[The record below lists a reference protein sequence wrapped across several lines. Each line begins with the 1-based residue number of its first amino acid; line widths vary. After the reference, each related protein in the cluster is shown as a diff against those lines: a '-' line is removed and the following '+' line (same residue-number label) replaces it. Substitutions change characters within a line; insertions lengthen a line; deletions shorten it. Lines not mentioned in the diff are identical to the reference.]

1 VPNRILYEKVCV
13 SETLAMLSGD
23 EERFFYRLLVQCDDY
38 GRFDARPLVLRARC
52 FALQLDSVTDA
63 DVTAWL
69 AALERVGL
77 VLLYAHEGRPYLE
90 ISTWATYQQTRAKRS
105 KYPDPRDDAS
115 ICKQMQA
122 DADIGARIRYPE
134 SLSENRYPES
144 DSPRADDAVSNGA
157 NAPATPRAEE
167 PSSKRSRKQ
176 PTTPPPESLEPND
189 ADYAAGAEVGLS
201 REQVALKTTAM
212 LDFFRAKGEAR
223 SDWHA
228 TLRVWLRNAP
238 KFDQPPRAS
247 PPSRAS
253 PAAQP
258 VAAVAPTLPAR
269 NVRTY

>member
-1 VPNRILYEKVCV
+1 LA
-13 SETLAMLSGD
+13 ETGK
-23 EERFFYRLLVQCDDY
+23 
-38 GRFDARPLVLRARC
+38 
-52 FALQLDSVTDA
+52 
-63 DVTAWL
+63 

-90 ISTWATYQQTRAKRS
+90 IATWATYQQTRAKRS

-144 DSPRADDAVSNGA
+144 DSPRADGAGSNGA
-157 NAPATPRAEE
+157 DAPATPRAEE